1 MAKKYE
7 SDLDE
12 LASGIR
18 EIHLPVTV
26 LSWNINGQGIAD
38 CKQRM
43 TDSVVSYLDPDVM
56 LLQEPPKS
64 TINRFSS
71 LDEYDREQA
80 GKEEQAQVLYKKNT
94 FEKTDIHIHTEFDN
108 R

>member
-26 LSWNINGQGIAD
+26 LSWNINGQGTAD

-43 TDSVVSYLDPDVM
+43 TDSVVKKGKINKPYRIA
-56 LLQEPPKS
+56 LQCC
-64 TINRFSS
+64 N
-71 LDEYDREQA
+71 
-80 GKEEQAQVLYKKNT
+80 
-94 FEKTDIHIHTEFDN
+94 
-108 R
+108 

>member
-12 LASGIR
+12 VASGIR

-26 LSWNINGQGIAD
+26 LSWNINGQGTAD

-43 TDSVVSYLDPDVM
+43 TDSVVNYIDPDVL
-56 LLQEPPKS
+56 LLQEPQKG
-64 TINRFSS
+64 TITRFSS
-71 LDEYDREQA
+71 LDNYDRSRA
-80 GKEEQAQVLYKKNT
+80 SWKRGTSPGTL
-94 FEKTDIHIHTEFDN
+94 
-108 R
+108 